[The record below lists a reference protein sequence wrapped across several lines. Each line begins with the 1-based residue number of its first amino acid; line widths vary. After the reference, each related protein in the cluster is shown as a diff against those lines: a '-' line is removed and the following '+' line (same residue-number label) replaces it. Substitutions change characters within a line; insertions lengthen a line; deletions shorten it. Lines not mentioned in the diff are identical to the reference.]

1 MVIVACGSYARIT
14 SSAFGIETHGARIG
28 GRMPLRLKFTA
39 LDDALYGYLLAHRSP
54 DDEVVREL
62 REETALLGDHAVMQ
76 VAPEQAALL
85 RMLVAATG
93 ARRAVEVGTFTG
105 LSALSIA
112 RGLPAD
118 GRLLCL
124 DVSEKWTALARRAWA
139 KAGVADRIELRIA
152 PAAETLRALPD
163 EPQFDFA
170 FIDADK
176 RGYPVYWEE
185 IVRRLRPGGLIV
197 VDNVLWGGDVVRPE
211 EQDGDVV
218 AIRRFNELVLAD
230 RRVESV
236 MVAVADGLTIAR
248 KLP

>member
-1 MVIVACGSYARIT
+1 ML
-14 SSAFGIETHGARIG
+14 
-28 GRMPLRLKFTA
+28 PQPKFTA

-62 REETALLGDHAVMQ
+62 REETARLGDWAVMQ
-76 VAPEQAALL
+76 ISPDQATFL
-85 RMLVAATG
+85 RLLVAATG

-105 LSALSIA
+105 LSSLAVA

-124 DVSEKWTALARRAWA
+124 DVSEEWTAIARGAWK
-139 KAGVADRIELRIA
+139 KAGVDGKIELRIA
-152 PAAETLRALPD
+152 PAADTLRGLPL

-176 RGYPVYWEE
+176 KSYEVYWDE
-185 IVRRLRPGGLIV
+185 IVKRLRPGGLIAA
-197 VDNVLWGGDVVRPE
+197 DNVLWDGDVVRPQ
-211 EQDGDVV
+211 EQDEDVV
-218 AIRRFNELVLAD
+218 AIRKFNEMVLAD

-236 MVAVADGLTIAR
+236 MLAIADGLTIAR
-248 KLP
+248 RLA